1 MKRLYV
7 ALAVVV
13 IICAAVVGGIVY
25 ASQRYVTRKVNAAV
39 AAAVSQENKKIADLQ
54 NQQADTVAQ
63 IEKDLLASTTS
74 TPAASGQKSAAPP
87 LSASEIASRASI
99 IANLQQDSLTQAVAK
114 VAPAVVSIVI
124 SKDVQ
129 QYQVTYQN
137 PFGDDP
143 MFQNV
148 GIQVPVYTPTGTTT
162 PQTIGAGSGFIV
174 SSNGY
179 ILTNKHVVY
188 DDTATYTVLLS
199 TGKQLVASVVYK
211 DPQNDLAVVKID
223 ATNLPYVT
231 LGDSSQLVLGQTV
244 AAIGNALGQYSNS
257 VSTGVVSGL
266 NRTITA
272 QSEDGTDETLT
283 GVIQTDAAIN
293 PGNSGGP
300 LLDLSGNV
308 VGINVAT
315 IQGSSN
321 VSFSIPINDVK
332 QIVATVIGG
341 QR

>member
-1 MKRLYV
+1 MKKLYASLVLVLVVFV
-7 ALAVVV
+7 A
-13 IICAAVVGGIVY
+13 IIGGIVFAAQKY
-25 ASQRYVTRKVNAAV
+25 VNAKVSRAV
-39 AAAVSQENKKIADLQ
+39 AAATQSENAKIAKLQ
-54 NQQADTVAQ
+54 NAQANTVAQ
-63 IEKDLLASTTS
+63 IEKDFT
-74 TPAASGQKSAAPP
+74 
-87 LSASEIASRASI
+87 SASASQASSTLSTAEIASRSAI
-99 IANLQQDSLTQAVAK
+99 IVNAQQDSLTQAVAK
-114 VAPAVVSIVI
+114 VAPAVVSVVI
-124 SKDVQ
+124 SKDVP
-129 QYQVTYQN
+129 QYQVTYEN

-143 MFQNV
+143 FFQNV
-148 GIQVPVYTPTGTTT
+148 GIQVPVYTPTGSTTS
-162 PQTIGAGSGFIV
+162 QTIGAGSGFLIT
-174 SSNGY
+174 SNGY

-211 DPQNDLAVVKID
+211 DPQNDLAVIKID
-223 ATNLPYVT
+223 ATGLPFVT
-231 LGDSSQLVLGQTV
+231 LGNSDDLVLGQTV

-272 QSEDGTDETLT
+272 QSEDGTDETLS

-300 LLDLSGNV
+300 LLDLDGDV

-321 VSFSIPINDVK
+321 VSFSIPINEVK
-332 QIVATVIGG
+332 QIIATVVPH
-341 QR
+341 